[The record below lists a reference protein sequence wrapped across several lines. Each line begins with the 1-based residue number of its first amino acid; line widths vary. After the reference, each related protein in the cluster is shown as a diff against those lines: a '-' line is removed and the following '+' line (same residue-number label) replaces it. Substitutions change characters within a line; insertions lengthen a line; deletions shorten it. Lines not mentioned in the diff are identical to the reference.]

1 MSIPLKEE
9 EKTNGGGGSNI
20 LDVSV
25 DEIEESET
33 NNKDKSEEVSFIP
46 KVLYTRFLFLSVTLG
61 IYKT

>member
-9 EKTNGGGGSNI
+9 EKTNGGSNI

-33 NNKDKSEEVSFIP
+33 NNKDKSEEVSFAGR
-46 KVLYTRFLFLSVTLG
+46 KGS
-61 IYKT
+61 

>member
-9 EKTNGGGGSNI
+9 EKTNGGGSNI

-33 NNKDKSEEVSFIP
+33 NNKDKSEEVSFAGR
-46 KVLYTRFLFLSVTLG
+46 KGS
-61 IYKT
+61 

>member
-9 EKTNGGGGSNI
+9 KINGGGSNI

-33 NNKDKSEEVSFIP
+33 NNKDKSEEVSF
-46 KVLYTRFLFLSVTLG
+46 TGREGT
-61 IYKT
+61 